1 MPNLVAASYP
11 RLVKG
16 SLFWIPSLPPQ
27 KSYKQL
33 RSTGQPRLFFLH
45 KPQDKQQVTDRQTN
59 GKCSPRPRKELKAQW
74 PYLATGT
81 STLTAQQQ
89 YEWQFS
95 EKNKNKLRVEAFLIW
110 SEHSLNQP
118 TSPLTE
124 YVPWLILEPSPI
136 RPNFLVFSFYCSVS
150 WHSQHALYSFISY
163 AGNVPF

>member
-1 MPNLVAASYP
+1 MPNLAAASYP

-27 KSYKQL
+27 KNYKQL
-33 RSTGQPRLFFLH
+33 RSMGKPRLFFLH
-45 KPQDKQQVTDRQTN
+45 KLQDKQWQTN
-59 GKCSPRPRKELKAQW
+59 GKCSPRPRKELKTQW

-89 YEWQFS
+89 YEWQFT
-95 EKNKNKLRVEAFLIW
+95 EKKKIKSWGFPYLKWTLIKPTNQSSDRICSLAHSGAF
-110 SEHSLNQP
+110 
-118 TSPLTE
+118 T
-124 YVPWLILEPSPI
+124 PI

-150 WHSQHALYSFISY
+150 WHYQHASYSFISY